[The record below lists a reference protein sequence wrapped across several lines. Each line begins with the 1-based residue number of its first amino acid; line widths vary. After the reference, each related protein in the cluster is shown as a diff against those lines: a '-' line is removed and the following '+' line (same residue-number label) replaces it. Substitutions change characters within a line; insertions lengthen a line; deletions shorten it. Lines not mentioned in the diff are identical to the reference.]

1 MTSQV
6 CDVTILSANREKKRQ
21 KGRNTKNN
29 FIWHITFASF
39 QDEIQYGVA
48 RTDLQICVNKDS
60 RTTIHR
66 DERFH
71 PEHVRQKKRFFYR
84 KSIRKTLESP
94 RAIIYYEIYVKLSK
108 LSCIQNNAH
117 WMDASIYL
125 EKFFSISINF
135 WSFSNRKWRHF
146 RETQFFKNTQNQ
158 ISWYSTS
165 FRPSRKN
172 RIWFLIF
179 RPISWHNWADYPP
192 YWPFME

>member
-1 MTSQV
+1 M
-6 CDVTILSANREKKRQ
+6 
-21 KGRNTKNN
+21 
-29 FIWHITFASF
+29 
-39 QDEIQYGVA
+39 
-48 RTDLQICVNKDS
+48 
-60 RTTIHR
+60 HR

-71 PEHVRQKKRFFYR
+71 PEHVREKKRFFYR

-94 RAIIYYEIYVKLSK
+94 RAIIYYEIYVKLSM
-108 LSCIQNNAH
+108 LNCIQNNAH
-117 WMDASIYL
+117 WMDALIYL

-165 FRPSRKN
+165 IRPSRKN

-179 RPISWHNWADYPP
+179 RPISWHNWADYLFEIQISWKFDRWGQIQSLVTWEPMVGIIKVI
-192 YWPFME
+192 YHRKAIFV